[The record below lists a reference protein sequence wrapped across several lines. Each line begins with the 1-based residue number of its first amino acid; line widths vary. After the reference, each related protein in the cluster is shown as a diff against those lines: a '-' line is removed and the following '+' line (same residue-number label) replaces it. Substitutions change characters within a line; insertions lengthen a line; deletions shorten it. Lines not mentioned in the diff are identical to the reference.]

1 MGSLSQENIDKLDL
15 NGGVYRCEPVLE
27 WLPEH
32 KRNDPYWCRNWT
44 FRPREYNGEYYMHDT
59 YWSGY
64 DSHPIKLS
72 DENFDRFEYLFNFND
87 IRFEYSYQ
95 SWSEYP
101 EENRWICSLDSGG
114 RSRPKFVVHQKAH
127 KVKDSVVARLMAEID
142 TLTSELEYKK
152 ETLDRVINDEVDIDY
167 V

>member
-27 WLPEH
+27 WLPEY

-44 FRPREYNGEYYMHDT
+44 FRPREYDGEYYMHDT

-64 DSHPIKLS
+64 DSHSIKLS
-72 DENFDRFEYLFNFND
+72 DENFDRFEYLFNLND
-87 IRFEYSYQ
+87 IRFECSYQ
-95 SWSEYP
+95 SWVEYP
-101 EENRWICSLDSGG
+101 EEDRWICPLDSSG
-114 RSRPKFVVHQKAH
+114 RSHPKFVVRQKVH
-127 KVKDSVVARLMAEID
+127 KVKDSVVARLISEIE